1 MRVGGYS
8 DAKITSLTV
17 SRQPDQRLVY
27 LLRAF
32 SLAAGLGVIRSI
44 TVRVVVAVVVARV
57 VVVVVIE
64 AGVTVDGVFRVLDVF
79 RPIRLVVVTGVVVVV
94 LVVVVVVVVVGVV
107 VVVVVKLVVGWVVV
121 VVVVVV
127 RCSGSGTGPN
137 VVVDEVVRFGDINSP
152 VDDRKH

>member
-8 DAKITSLTV
+8 DAKITSMTV

-32 SLAAGLGVIRSI
+32 SLAAGFGVIRSI

-94 LVVVVVVVVVGVV
+94 LVVVVVVVGVV

-152 VDDRKH
+152 VDDRKQ